1 MKWRLFFRF
10 LAVVMLGFLA
20 FALFIVLQIPSEA
33 KLKGC
38 LTASMNEVE
47 LCPGSKSYA
56 PLRQISPYVAKA
68 IVISEDAD
76 FWNHEGFDWEE
87 LEKSFQ
93 ENWETGTY
101 KRGGSTIT
109 QQLAK
114 NLFLSKRKS
123 LLRKGIEALI
133 TARIEKVLTKNEI
146 IERYLNVVEFGPK
159 VYGIKA
165 AARYYFN
172 KSPAEVDLL
181 ESAFLAMLL
190 PNPVKYSV
198 SFRKK
203 ELTPFARKR
212 VKRILRD
219 LGRTGRVP
227 MSEANAALARVDWV
241 FKPAPE
247 DDLLFSEEELD
258 AMANDSGEDLE
269 PSATDLESQP
279 VDPELEK
286 ELMMEN

>member
-10 LAVVMLGFLA
+10 LAVISLAFLA
-20 FALFIVLQIPSEA
+20 FALFIVLQIPSE
-33 KLKGC
+33 KTLKGC

-56 PLRQISPYVAKA
+56 SLRQISPYVVKA
-68 IVISEDAD
+68 VVISEDAD
-76 FWNHEGFDWEE
+76 FWNHQGFDWEE

-93 ENWETGTY
+93 ENWETGSY

-123 LLRKGIEALI
+123 LVRKGIEALI
-133 TARIEKVLTKNEI
+133 TWRIEKVLTKKEI
-146 IERYLNVVEFGPK
+146 IERYLNVVELGPK
-159 VYGIKA
+159 IYGIKA
-165 AARYYFN
+165 AAKYYFN
-172 KSPAEVDLL
+172 KSPGEVDLL

-190 PNPVKYSV
+190 PSPVKYSV

-227 MSEANAALARVDWV
+227 MAEANAALARVDWV

-247 DDLLFSEEELD
+247 DDLLFSDEELEAISD
-258 AMANDSGEDLE
+258 EPIRDLE
-269 PSATDLESQP
+269 PSPTDAESQP